1 MENTTDFE
9 ERREIRQQLREL
21 RKKKLDALQSDT
33 TANERPRRRE
43 RLKREE
49 QSSVIT
55 ETKTTSV
62 SDSNSSQPTQTTI
75 EVNYSRTV
83 VTEGPSENGIENGH
97 VESEKYVEEETI
109 CVEDETPVEEQP
121 VEVESG
127 TNFTVQI
134 NGEKSPQDR
143 GEEQGLSEP
152 QEISTETEIVVETSE
167 TATDGKEE
175 DTEDKE
181 EEMEEVELTP
191 EVIEKME
198 DVDQLEKLVRW
209 YLHCTYH
216 KIQNSF
222 YYFMTLL
229 PSYMYSTCFLPYVYE
244 NFLLLYHACKHD
256 GQAIREKVFK
266 TRLIHYERRMS
277 SSVI

>member
-1 MENTTDFE
+1 MQLENTTDFE

-49 QSSVIT
+49 QSTVIT
-55 ETKTTSV
+55 ETKTTGE

-75 EVNYSRTV
+75 KVNYSRTV

-97 VESEKYVEEETI
+97 VESEKSVEEETVS
-109 CVEDETPVEEQP
+109 VEEETPVEEQP

-127 TNFTVQI
+127 AQFTVQI
-134 NGEKSPQDR
+134 NGEKSPQDS
-143 GEEQGLSEP
+143 EVEP
-152 QEISTETEIVVETSE
+152 QEISTETETETVVDVSE
-167 TATDGKEE
+167 TATDSKEE
-175 DTEDKE
+175 ETEYKE
-181 EEMEEVELTP
+181 DEMEEVELTP

-209 YLHCTYH
+209 SIAFIT
-216 KIQNSF
+216 KSK
-222 YYFMTLL
+222 
-229 PSYMYSTCFLPYVYE
+229 TC
-244 NFLLLYHACKHD
+244 D
-256 GQAIREKVFK
+256 I
-266 TRLIHYERRMS
+266 S
-277 SSVI
+277 

>member
-33 TANERPRRRE
+33 IANERPRRRE
-43 RLKREE
+43 RVKREE

-62 SDSNSSQPTQTTI
+62 SDSNASQPTQTTI

-83 VTEGPSENGIENGH
+83 ITDGPSENGIENGH
-97 VESEKYVEEETI
+97 VESKKFVKEETVR
-109 CVEDETPVEEQP
+109 VEDETPVEEQP

-127 TNFTVQI
+127 TKITVEI
-134 NGEKSPQDR
+134 NGEKSPQDSE
-143 GEEQGLSEP
+143 EEQGPSEP

-167 TATDGKEE
+167 TATDSKEE
-175 DTEDKE
+175 ETEDKE
-181 EEMEEVELTP
+181 DEMEEVELTP

-198 DVDQLEKLVRW
+198 HVDQLENLVRS
-209 YLHCTYH
+209 LVHCIYR
-216 KIQNSF
+216 KI
-222 YYFMTLL
+222 
-229 PSYMYSTCFLPYVYE
+229 
-244 NFLLLYHACKHD
+244 
-256 GQAIREKVFK
+256 
-266 TRLIHYERRMS
+266 
-277 SSVI
+277 

>member
-1 MENTTDFE
+1 M
-9 ERREIRQQLREL
+9 
-21 RKKKLDALQSDT
+21 
-33 TANERPRRRE
+33 
-43 RLKREE
+43 KREE

-55 ETKTTSV
+55 ETKATSV

-97 VESEKYVEEETI
+97 VESEKLVEEETV

-134 NGEKSPQDR
+134 NGEKSQQDSE
-143 GEEQGLSEP
+143 EEQGLSEP

-175 DTEDKE
+175 ETEDKE

-209 YLHCTYH
+209 FLHCICH
-216 KIQNSF
+216 KI
-222 YYFMTLL
+222 
-229 PSYMYSTCFLPYVYE
+229 
-244 NFLLLYHACKHD
+244 
-256 GQAIREKVFK
+256 
-266 TRLIHYERRMS
+266 
-277 SSVI
+277 

>member
-33 TANERPRRRE
+33 ANERPRRRE
-43 RLKREE
+43 RVKREE

-55 ETKTTSV
+55 ETKTTTV
-62 SDSNSSQPTQTTI
+62 NDSNSSQPTQTTI

-83 VTEGPSENGIENGH
+83 ITEGPSENGIQNGH
-97 VESEKYVEEETI
+97 VESEKFVKEETV
-109 CVEDETPVEEQP
+109 CVEDETPVEEKP

-127 TNFTVQI
+127 TKFTVQI
-134 NGEKSPQDR
+134 NGEKSPQDSE
-143 GEEQGLSEP
+143 EEQGPSEP

-175 DTEDKE
+175 ETDDKE

-198 DVDQLEKLVRW
+198 DVDQLENLVRS
-209 YLHCTYH
+209 LVHC
-216 KIQNSF
+216 ILF
-222 YYFMTLL
+222 
-229 PSYMYSTCFLPYVYE
+229 
-244 NFLLLYHACKHD
+244 
-256 GQAIREKVFK
+256 
-266 TRLIHYERRMS
+266 
-277 SSVI
+277 